1 MDKDRYAVMGNPIS
15 HSKSPVIHKLFA
27 EQTGQDMVYEAIL
40 VDRDGFIAAVRL
52 FQQDGGK
59 GLNITVPF
67 KQEAWALVD
76 RHSDRAELAGA
87 VNTIVLQADG
97 QLYGENTDGLGMV
110 RDLVENHG
118 IPLTAKRILLLGAGG
133 AARGVLGP
141 VLEQHPASVFIANR
155 TEERALHLAQQFRSH
170 GLVQGGGFDAL
181 GEESFDLIV
190 NGTTAS
196 LEGEVPP
203 IPASCIASGTCC
215 YDMMYGLEPTPF
227 LHWAREHGAGQYMDG
242 LGMLVEQAAES
253 FALWRGVR
261 PDTRPVIAF
270 LREQMRSGGI

>member
-15 HSKSPVIHKLFA
+15 HSKSPVIHRLFA
-27 EQTGQDMVYEAIL
+27 EQTGQDIVYEAIL

-52 FQQDGGK
+52 FQQEGGK

-67 KQEAWALVD
+67 KQEAWVLVD
-76 RHSDRAELAGA
+76 QHSERAELAGA

-118 IPLTAKRILLLGAGG
+118 ISLTAKRILLLGAGG

-155 TEERALHLAQQFRSH
+155 TEERAIHLAQQFRSH

-203 IPASCIASGTCC
+203 IPASCIASRTCC
-215 YDMMYGLEPTPF
+215 YDMMYGREPTPF
-227 LHWAREHGAGQYMDG
+227 LDWAQEHGAAQTMDG

-270 LREQMRSGGI
+270 LREQMQSGGI

>member
-15 HSKSPVIHKLFA
+15 HSKSPVIHRLFA
-27 EQTGQDMVYEAIL
+27 EQTGQDIVYEAIL

-52 FQQDGGK
+52 FQQEGGK

-76 RHSDRAELAGA
+76 QHSERAELAGA

-118 IPLTAKRILLLGAGG
+118 ISLTAKRILLLGAGG

-155 TEERALHLAQQFRSH
+155 TEERAIHLAQQFRSH

-215 YDMMYGLEPTPF
+215 YDMMYGREPTPF
-227 LHWAREHGAGQYMDG
+227 LDWAQEHGAAQTMDG

-270 LREQMRSGGI
+270 LREQMQSGGI

>member
-15 HSKSPVIHKLFA
+15 HSKSPVIHRLFA
-27 EQTGQDMVYEAIL
+27 EQTGQDIVYEAIL

-52 FQQDGGK
+52 FQQEGGK

-76 RHSDRAELAGA
+76 QHSERAELAGA

-118 IPLTAKRILLLGAGG
+118 ISLTAKRILLLGAGG

-141 VLEQHPASVFIANR
+141 ILEQHPASIFIANR

-181 GEESFDLIV
+181 GEDSFDLIV

-215 YDMMYGLEPTPF
+215 YDMMYGREPTPF
-227 LHWAREHGAGQYMDG
+227 LDWAQEHGAAQTMDG

-270 LREQMRSGGI
+270 LREQMQSGGI

>member
-15 HSKSPVIHKLFA
+15 HSKSPVIHRLFA
-27 EQTGQDMVYEAIL
+27 EQTGQDIVYEAIL

-52 FQQDGGK
+52 FQQEGGK

-67 KQEAWALVD
+67 KQEAWVLVD
-76 RHSDRAELAGA
+76 QHSERAELAGA

-155 TEERALHLAQQFRSH
+155 TEERAIHLAQQFRSH

-181 GEESFDLIV
+181 GEDAFDLIV
-190 NGTTAS
+190 NGTAAS
-196 LEGEVPP
+196 LEGVVPP
-203 IPASCIASGTCC
+203 IPASCIASRTCC
-215 YDMMYGLEPTPF
+215 YDMMYGREPTPF
-227 LHWAREHGAGQYMDG
+227 LDWAQEHGAAQTMDG

-270 LREQMRSGGI
+270 LREQMQSGRI